1 MDPHEVARES
11 AAALSASVLHTKQLG
26 LVVKELEEQLRD
38 RAREMALIKERCDHA
53 AVLAAFV
60 REDCEVLILRD
71 RLQVAE
77 AEIKR
82 LTAIITTVSE

>member
-60 REDCEVLILRD
+60 RDDCEVLRD

-77 AEIKR
+77 GEIKR
-82 LTAIITTVSE
+82 LTAIITTVSK

>member
-11 AAALSASVLHTKQLG
+11 AAALSESVLHTKQLG
-26 LVVKELEEQLRD
+26 LVVKELEEQLKT

-60 REDCEVLILRD
+60 REDCEVLRD
-71 RLQVAE
+71 KLQVAE

-82 LTAIITTVSE
+82 LTALITTTVSG

>member
-11 AAALSASVLHTKQLG
+11 AAALSESVLHTKQLG
-26 LVVKELEEQLRD
+26 LVVKELEEQLKT

-60 REDCEVLILRD
+60 REDCEVLRD
-71 RLQVAE
+71 KLQVAE

-82 LTAIITTVSE
+82 LTALITPTVSG

>member
-11 AAALSASVLHTKQLG
+11 AAALSASVLHTQQLG
-26 LVVKELEEQLRD
+26 RVVKELEEQLRD
-38 RAREMALIKERCDHA
+38 RAREMALLKERCDHA

-60 REDCEVLILRD
+60 REDCEVLRD
-71 RLQVAE
+71 KLTVAE